1 MTSIKIRNFLTKL
14 RAWEYWPMSL
24 FYAPVYAYWFY
35 LGLKARSIFFFTA
48 ANPGIKNGG
57 MVAASKKQILDIIPN
72 QYIPATVLLSAPVY
86 YNDVELAM
94 QKSGLAFP
102 VIFKP
107 DVGERG
113 WKVEKINN
121 KKEVETYLTSFNADL
136 QLQEYLDLPFEA
148 GVFYYRFPE
157 EQKGTVSSIVVKE
170 LLHVIGDGKSTLQQL
185 IIKKERARLQFDAL
199 KIKWQH
205 RFDWIPAKEKRVELQ
220 PIGNHNR
227 GTAFLDGNQL
237 ITPQLINSFD
247 KISKQIKGFYYG
259 RYDVRCQDEE
269 ALKRGEI
276 MIMELNGAA
285 SEPAHIY
292 QSGFSIF
299 KAYRVLFHHWK
310 ILYQISVA
318 NHAKG
323 TPYTS
328 FKKGYKDLTTSGRV
342 MEQGI

>member
-1 MTSIKIRNFLTKL
+1 MLSIKLRNFLTKL

-35 LGLKARSIFFFTA
+35 LGVKARSIFFFTA

-57 MVAASKKQILDIIPN
+57 MVAASKKSILDIIPN
-72 QYIPATVLLSAPVY
+72 QYIPTTVLLSAPVY
-86 YNDVELAM
+86 YDEVELAM

-113 WKVEKINN
+113 WKVEKIND
-121 KKEVETYLTSFNADL
+121 KKEAEAYLVAFNADL
-136 QLQEYLDLPFEA
+136 QMQEYLDLPFEA

-170 LLHVIGDGKSTLQQL
+170 LLHVIGDGKLTLKQL
-185 IIKKERARLQFDAL
+185 IINKPRARIQLAKLQKKGQL
-199 KIKWQH
+199 K
-205 RFDWIPAKEKRVELQ
+205 FDWIPNIGIKVELQ

-227 GTAFLDGNQL
+227 GAAFLDGNHL
-237 ITPQLINSFD
+237 ICDQLINSFEN
-247 KISKQIKGFYYG
+247 ISQEIEGFYYG
-259 RYDVRCQDEE
+259 RFDVRCKDEA
-269 ALKRGEI
+269 ALKRGDVK
-276 MIMELNGAA
+276 IMELNGAA

-292 QSGFSIF
+292 QAGFSIF
-299 KAYRVLFHHWK
+299 KAYQVLLHHWN
-310 ILYQISVA
+310 ILYQISIA

-328 FKKGYKDLTTSGRV
+328 FKKGYKDLTTSGRI